1 MANGEITHIRV
12 VADLLDDVLVEVTGV
27 ALEGV
32 ANLEGVLHAREDV
45 IGGGAEAT
53 LAQLQTLLLAI
64 VVHVLDPGVV
74 VGGGRIID
82 VVLELDDV
90 GVGDGVGL
98 DGAQDG
104 RGTIVD
110 GLDAELGG
118 LSHSGHGEG
127 DDAAHCDGKRSLL
140 CFETER
146 EGKAMVYLRLENR
159 DKSNKQRLLLSSAT
173 TQRWD
178 EKGGRVDGWMCW
190 EEEDEDEEGMKE
202 DDEFGWGS
210 SVDKRLAS
218 GAVAASAIST
228 QRSAGGRVT
237 HPVPCQSAITRYRR
251 EGLSAAW
258 RSRSSDAAVP
268 RAMR

>member
-74 VGGGRIID
+74 VGGGRVID

-110 GLDAELGG
+110 SLDAELGG

-146 EGKAMVYLRLENR
+146 EREKRWSTCDSKTGTKATNKDCFSALPRHR
-159 DKSNKQRLLLSSAT
+159 DGMR
-173 TQRWD
+173 RGEEWMD
-178 EKGGRVDGWMCW
+178 GCVGRRRMR
-190 EEEDEDEEGMKE
+190 M
-202 DDEFGWGS
+202 
-210 SVDKRLAS
+210 
-218 GAVAASAIST
+218 
-228 QRSAGGRVT
+228 
-237 HPVPCQSAITRYRR
+237 RR
-251 EGLSAAW
+251 E
-258 RSRSSDAAVP
+258 
-268 RAMR
+268 